1 MKTHFFW
8 SDHVKTWTEAYDSGV
23 LATFKSKEELNYVT
37 SILLEEGMKN
47 YIFFVGGRRNY
58 ESNEYYWIDEQ
69 NQLIGDVLNTSNS
82 WLVDYWNPAEPSF
95 KDENGVEET
104 VLALVYNENL
114 EEWRLTDVS
123 DDFLKQHPEYRG
135 GFIVRSD

>member
-1 MKTHFFW
+1 MLSH
-8 SDHVKTWTEAYDSGV
+8 
-23 LATFKSKEELNYVT
+23 
-37 SILLEEGMKN
+37 
-47 YIFFVGGRRNY
+47 GRRNY

-95 KDENGVEET
+95 KDKNGVEET

-123 DDFLKQHPEYRG
+123 DDFLKQHSEYRG